1 MQLIADII
9 AEVMMRAVL
18 LLAAAKAL
26 VPTLPTPQRTRPGAA
41 LTMMAET
48 KKDVAVVILAG
59 GTGSRM
65 KADRPKQFLPLRGK
79 MIIKY
84 SLDLFLN
91 DIEGICKVVVVL
103 AEQYRQ
109 DFKEYADRVTFAD
122 PGAERQ
128 DSVKSGLDSC
138 PDDAA
143 LVAIHDAARPLVTPD
158 EIYSV
163 FGDAREHGAAV
174 LGVPVKATVKE
185 SGDGK
190 FVLRTVDRSRLW
202 EVHTPQVIEPSL
214 LKRGFAKVDKEKLEI
229 TDDVSVVEQLG
240 GPVRLTLGE
249 YTNLK
254 VTTPDDMV
262 VAGQI
267 LDQRR
272 GKKWWKFWK

>member
-1 MQLIADII
+1 MHR
-9 AEVMMRAVL
+9 MMRALL

-26 VPTLPTPQRTRPGAA
+26 VPTLPTPRRASVRTFVSMAA
-41 LTMMAET
+41 D
-48 KKDVAVVILAG
+48 KKDDVAVVILAG

-240 GPVRLTLGE
+240 APVRLPLGE
-249 YTNLK
+249 SPTLK
-254 VTTPDDMV
+254 VPPPADMV

-267 LDQRR
+267 LDQRSGKR
-272 GKKWWKFWK
+272 GWRKLLFWK

>member
-1 MQLIADII
+1 
-9 AEVMMRAVL
+9 MMRALL

-26 VPTLPTPQRTRPGAA
+26 VPTLPTPRRAQRSAS
-41 LTMMAET
+41 LMMAEP

-109 DFKEYADRVTFAD
+109 DFKEYSDRVTFAD

-214 LKRGFAKVDKEKLEI
+214 LKRGFAKVDAEKLEI

-240 GPVRLTLGE
+240 APVRLTLGE

-272 GKKWWKFWK
+272 GKKGWRKLLFWK

>member
-1 MQLIADII
+1 
-9 AEVMMRAVL
+9 MRALL
-18 LLAAAKAL
+18 LLAAANAL
-26 VPTLPTPQRTRPGAA
+26 VPTLPTARRASRPGAS
-41 LTMMAET
+41 LVSMAAD
-48 KKDVAVVILAG
+48 KKDDVAVVILAG

-109 DFKEYADRVTFAD
+109 DFKEYSDRVTFAD

-202 EVHTPQVIEPSL
+202 EVHTPQVIEPAL

-240 GPVRLTLGE
+240 APVRLTLGE

-267 LDQRR
+267 LDQRS

>member
-1 MQLIADII
+1 
-9 AEVMMRAVL
+9 MRALL

-26 VPTLPTPQRTRPGAA
+26 VPTLPTPRRASVRSFVSMAA
-41 LTMMAET
+41 D
-48 KKDVAVVILAG
+48 KKDDVAVVILAG

-163 FGDAREHGAAV
+163 FG
-174 LGVPVKATVKE
+174 L
-185 SGDGK
+185 
-190 FVLRTVDRSRLW
+190 
-202 EVHTPQVIEPSL
+202 SL
-214 LKRGFAKVDKEKLEI
+214 I
-229 TDDVSVVEQLG
+229 H
-240 GPVRLTLGE
+240 
-249 YTNLK
+249 
-254 VTTPDDMV
+254 
-262 VAGQI
+262 I
-267 LDQRR
+267 
-272 GKKWWKFWK
+272 

>member
-1 MQLIADII
+1 MHR
-9 AEVMMRAVL
+9 MMRALL

-26 VPTLPTPQRTRPGAA
+26 VPTLPTPRRASVRTFVSMAA
-41 LTMMAET
+41 D
-48 KKDVAVVILAG
+48 KKDDVAVVILAG

-109 DFKEYADRVTFAD
+109 DFKEYSDRVTFAD

-138 PDDAA
+138 PEDAA

-202 EVHTPQVIEPSL
+202 EVHTPQVIEPAL
-214 LKRGFAKVDKEKLEI
+214 LKRGFAKVDAEKLEI

-240 GPVRLTLGE
+240 APVRLTLGE

-267 LDQRR
+267 LDQRSGKR
-272 GKKWWKFWK
+272 GWRKLLFWK